1 MKRENLAFLI
11 AGLAF
16 GFLVGFGVFKSV
28 ATRPVPKEDAPEA
41 AIPSVAGPAAPTSS
55 MGAAPQ
61 ASGGGAPMMAEL
73 TALRERVTKDPKD
86 AAAWTRLGNLFQDA
100 GMYDRA
106 VDMYARAL
114 ELHPA
119 DANVLTDSGICY
131 REMKDFDRALASFE
145 KAQTADPANWQS
157 LYNIAVVAALDLR
170 RFDRADAALVR
181 LGEVRPGD
189 PNVAEL
195 RQAIETARSAPAPAT
210 R

>member
-16 GFLVGFGVFKSV
+16 GFLVGFGVFKAV
-28 ATRPVPKEDAPEA
+28 AMRPVPKGEA
-41 AIPSVAGPAAPTSS
+41 AAEAIPSVAGPAAPNST
-55 MGAAPQ
+55 MGAAPP

-73 TALRERVTKDPKD
+73 NALRARVTKDPKD

-100 GMYDRA
+100 GMFDRA
-106 VDMYARAL
+106 VEMYGRVLA
-114 ELHPA
+114 LHPA
-119 DANVLTDSGICY
+119 DANVLTDTGICY
-131 REMKDFDRALASFE
+131 RELKDFDRALASFE

-157 LYNIAVVAALDLR
+157 LYNIAVVAGLDLR
-170 RFDRADAALVR
+170 RFDRAEAAMAR

-195 RQAIETARSAPAPAT
+195 RQAIETARSAPAAAT

>member
-1 MKRENLAFLI
+1 LKRENLAFLI

-28 ATRPVPKEDAPEA
+28 SMRPVPQGEAPEA
-41 AIPSVAGPAAPTSS
+41 SIPSVAGPAAPNSS

-61 ASGGGAPMMAEL
+61 PGGGGAPMMAEL

-100 GMYDRA
+100 GMFDRA
-106 VDMYARAL
+106 VDMYQRVL

-119 DANVLTDSGICY
+119 DANVLTDTGICY
-131 REMKDFDRALASFE
+131 REMKDFDRA
-145 KAQTADPANWQS
+145 
-157 LYNIAVVAALDLR
+157 
-170 RFDRADAALVR
+170 DAALAR